1 MSVSYMLHTEY
12 INGKCTL
19 LHIIHMHISPALE
32 AVILLA
38 ESSDKHPAQ
47 PVKKSCFSYVQ
58 RFS

>member
-1 MSVSYMLHTEY
+1 MLHTEY